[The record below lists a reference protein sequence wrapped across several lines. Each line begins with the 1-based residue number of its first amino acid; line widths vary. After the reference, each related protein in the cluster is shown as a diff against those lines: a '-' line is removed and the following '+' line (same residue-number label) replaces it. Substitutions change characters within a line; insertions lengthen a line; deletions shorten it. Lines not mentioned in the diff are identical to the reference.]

1 MVPRSD
7 GDRHEP
13 AVSVHAG
20 RSAPRDRPQ
29 PGAPGRHAENVLDGC
44 RLVLADLAY
53 NVRALT
59 TSVHDWDVAVAEDGA
74 AGHIPALSLELE
86 RITQLATVLATRG
99 APDRPHGCRT

>member
-1 MVPRSD
+1 
-7 GDRHEP
+7 
-13 AVSVHAG
+13 
-20 RSAPRDRPQ
+20 
-29 PGAPGRHAENVLDGC
+29 VLDGC